1 MIVDIIIIAII
12 LLSVF
17 LGYRKGLV
25 KLRNRVCAFFIAIII
40 TFILYRPIASLII
53 NNTQLDE
60 NIQNAITDSINNFT
74 SNEENKTEENSSEL
88 VESAKNG
95 MLSETSRELAINIIY
110 GAVMI
115 LLYAVLRIA
124 LIFISFIADKI
135 AELPI
140 LKQFNKTGGIIY
152 GLLRGV
158 LIIYVLLMLI
168 GVFGQVNPNNS
179 VHMQIEDSYL
189 GKLMYDNNILNI
201 FFS

>member
-1 MIVDIIIIAII
+1 
-12 LLSVF
+12 
-17 LGYRKGLV
+17 
-25 KLRNRVCAFFIAIII
+25 
-40 TFILYRPIASLII
+40 
-53 NNTQLDE
+53 
-60 NIQNAITDSINNFT
+60 
-74 SNEENKTEENSSEL
+74 
-88 VESAKNG
+88 

-115 LLYAVLRIA
+115 LGYAVLRIA

-140 LKQFNKTGGIIY
+140 LKQINKTGGIIY

>member
-17 LGYRKGLV
+17 LGYRKG
-25 KLRNRVCAFFIAIII
+25 
-40 TFILYRPIASLII
+40 
-53 NNTQLDE
+53 
-60 NIQNAITDSINNFT
+60 IQNAITDSINNFT
-74 SNEENKTEENSSEL
+74 SNEENKAEENSSEL